1 MAKAEVVAV
10 ARAEDVTLEKVS
22 GTLDLE
28 WISLSAADKIAAGS
42 VSLTAKHALLLA
54 VGLRYR
60 RLRSSMLAAIE
71 RGRTP
76 AIDFLNGEVVTR
88 GKKHGIPT
96 PFNDK
101 IVDIVWQIAKGAAKS
116 SRETLDRVCEADG

>member
-1 MAKAEVVAV
+1 MTDVVAV
-10 ARAEDVTLEKVS
+10 ARAEGVTLEKVS
-22 GTLDLE
+22 GTIDLE
-28 WISLSAADKIAAGS
+28 WIALSAADKVAAGS

-71 RGRTP
+71 RGRMP

-88 GKKHGIPT
+88 GKKHGVST
-96 PFNDK
+96 PFNDR
-101 IVDIVWQIAKGAAKS
+101 IVEIVWQIAKGTAKS
-116 SRETLDRVCEADG
+116 SRDTLDKVCDADG